1 MNYMRNPEIK
11 RELIGLILLWII
23 FAVPAGLSSGIPG
36 FIFVSAVFL
45 VFSLFHF
52 GTSYRRYQKIAGL
65 ARDVNAFLHGYEN
78 LSILNQQE
86 GELAILE
93 TEVSKMVGK
102 LKRQAEQLQA
112 DKIYLLDSIADISHQ
127 IRTPLTSLNLIVSR
141 LSQKTLS
148 EKKRQQLVHELEVLL
163 RHIDWLIQSLLK
175 ISRLD
180 AGTVQMKQ
188 EPVPVRELMQAAVR
202 ELAIPI
208 ELRAQKL
215 FMDCPEDVS
224 FIGDFLW
231 MQEAFGNIV
240 KNCVEHTPEG
250 GSLWLEATENAI
262 YTQIVIRD
270 NGPGIASKD
279 LPHLFERF
287 YKGENSSEKS
297 VGIGLA
303 LAQMIISKQGGI
315 ITAANDT
322 RGGARFEIR
331 FYKSV
336 V

>member
-65 ARDVNAFLHGYEN
+65 AREVNAFLHGYEN

-93 TEVSKMVGK
+93 TEISKMVGK

-175 ISRLD
+175 ISMLD

-188 EPVPVRELMQAAVR
+188 EPVPVRQLMQAAVR

-208 ELRAQKL
+208 ELRAQKI
-215 FMDCPEDVS
+215 FIDCPEDVS

-315 ITAANDT
+315 ITAVNDT